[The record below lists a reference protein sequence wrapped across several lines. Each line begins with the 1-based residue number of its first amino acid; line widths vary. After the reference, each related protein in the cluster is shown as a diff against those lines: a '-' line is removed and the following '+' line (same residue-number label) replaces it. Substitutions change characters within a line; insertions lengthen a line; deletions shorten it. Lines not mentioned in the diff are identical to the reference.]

1 MKPGI
6 GNRRGNRS
14 KTPCTGHAPTAS
26 LSRLFCAPF
35 FFAHSPFQPALLM
48 PLYRYKALNTRGE
61 TLDGQMEAASDGEVV
76 LRLQEQGHL
85 PIEARLASEGGGE
98 GAWKALFKPKP
109 FAGQRLVQFTQQLAT
124 LLGAGQPLDRALTIL
139 LELPEDEAAKRT
151 INDIR
156 DAVRGGTA
164 LSTAL
169 ERQHG
174 TFSRLYVNMVRA
186 GEAGGS
192 LHDTLQRLAD
202 YLERSRALRGRVV
215 NALIYPAILLV
226 MVGLSLLFL
235 LGYVVPQFATMYESL
250 DATLPFFTRIVLG
263 IGLFVRDFW
272 IVLLAIPAFALW
284 WFDRKLREPAFRAR
298 FDVWLLR
305 QKIAGPL
312 VAKLETARLMRTLGT
327 LLKNGVPLLV
337 ALGIGRNVLGN
348 RALSADVEAAA
359 DDVKNGVGLSTAL
372 AKGKRFP
379 RLALQMV
386 QVGEES
392 GALDTMLLK
401 TADTFEQETGQ
412 ALDRMLA
419 ALVPVITMLLAGVV
433 MVVILAVLIPIYD
446 LTNVIG

>member
-1 MKPGI
+1 
-6 GNRRGNRS
+6 
-14 KTPCTGHAPTAS
+14 
-26 LSRLFCAPF
+26 
-35 FFAHSPFQPALLM
+35 M

-61 TLDGQMEAASDGEVV
+61 LLDGQMEATSDAEVV

-85 PIEARLASEGGGE
+85 PVEARPASEGGGDF
-98 GAWKALFKPKP
+98 AWRALLKPKA

-139 LELPEDEAAKRT
+139 LELPEDETARRT
-151 INDIR
+151 IADVR

-174 TFSRLYVNMVRA
+174 TFSRLYINMVRA

-192 LHDTLQRLAD
+192 MNETLLRLAD
-202 YLERSRALRGRVV
+202 YLERSRAMRGRVI
-215 NALIYPAILLV
+215 NALIYPAILLL
-226 MVGLSLLFL
+226 MVGFSLLFL
-235 LGYVVPQFATMYESL
+235 LGYVVPQFASMYDSL
-250 DATLPFFTRIVLG
+250 DAPLPWFTRLVLA
-263 IGLFVRDFW
+263 IGMLVRDWW
-272 IVLLAIPAFALW
+272 IVILVLPVLALW
-284 WFDRKLREPAFRAR
+284 WFDRKRRDPVFRAR
-298 FDVWLLR
+298 FDEWILR
-305 QKIAGPL
+305 QKFAGSL
-312 VAKLETARLMRTLGT
+312 VAKLETARLARTLGT
-327 LLKNGVPLLV
+327 LLRNGVPLLT

-348 RALSADVEAAA
+348 RALADNVEAAA
-359 DDVKNGVGLSTAL
+359 DDVKNGVGLSAAL

-379 RLALQMV
+379 RLALQMI

-401 TADTFEQETGQ
+401 TADTFEQETSL

-419 ALVPVITMLLAGVV
+419 ALVPVVTLLLAGIVG
-433 MVVILAVLIPIYD
+433 VVIMSVLVPIYG

>member
-1 MKPGI
+1 
-6 GNRRGNRS
+6 
-14 KTPCTGHAPTAS
+14 
-26 LSRLFCAPF
+26 
-35 FFAHSPFQPALLM
+35 M
-48 PLYRYKALNTRGE
+48 PLYRYKALNNRGE

-85 PIEARLASEGGGE
+85 PIEARLASEAGGE

-139 LELPEDEAAKRT
+139 LELPEDEAARRT

-156 DAVRGGTA
+156 DAVRSGTA

-174 TFSRLYVNMVRA
+174 TFSRLYINMVRA

-202 YLERSRALRGRVV
+202 YLERARALRGRVV
-215 NALIYPAILLV
+215 NALIYPAILLA

-250 DATLPFFTRIVLG
+250 DATLPFFTKIVLG
-263 IGLFVRDFW
+263 IGLFVRDYW
-272 IVLLAIPAFALW
+272 ILLVAVPALALW
-284 WFDRKLREPAFRAR
+284 WLDRKLREPAFRAA
-298 FDVWLLR
+298 FDDWLLR

-359 DDVKNGVGLSTAL
+359 NDVKNGVGLSSAL

-392 GALDTMLLK
+392 GELDSMLLK
-401 TADTFEQETGQ
+401 TADTFDQETGQ

-419 ALVPVITMLLAGVV
+419 AMVPVITMLLAGVV